1 MTKGKCPLTGGV
13 RLQEGEKCTRGHIMH
28 QNKYCKACKTT
39 CNCIIHQRVVGC
51 CFSIIL
57 YIGGAGYGL
66 ELPCEFKF
74 QGDKFFLD
82 WLEEKLKKENFDV
95 L

>member
-1 MTKGKCPLTGGV
+1 MDTHGTKGKCPLTGGV
-13 RLQEGEKCTRGHIMH
+13 RLWEGEKKCTRGHIMH
-28 QNKYCKACKTT
+28 QNKCFLSFKTT

-66 ELPCEFKF
+66 ELPCEFEF
-74 QGDKFFLD
+74 QGDKFLCD
-82 WLEEKLKKENFDV
+82 WFKEK
-95 L
+95 